1 MCGSFWGCVQQ
12 RHGEIERV
20 QCARRAKRRRG
31 EECGGHRVYG
41 GGGLKF
47 RKCGCEV
54 RPNQKNASVAK
65 ARVEI
70 EVARSARREI
80 ESALGQEA
88 SHSAREERARRTGT
102 ANHKDRIH
110 GIASSRSGAQ
120 QSIEVQNSHRTLRSM
135 IGLTAQRGHQTCF
148 RRCGKKSAN
157 VPRSAERGYSDLA
170 MSDKYERLLDY
181 LVQSEGW
188 ITASEL
194 ADQLGVTTR
203 SVRSYV
209 TAAKA
214 AAHPLAIITASTAG
228 YRLNREAY
236 STFVSGARA
245 KDSDFDTPR
254 DRVHHLVRRLTE
266 APQGLDIHALAD
278 SLFVSESTIEADLR
292 KVKALGEDAG
302 VSLSRRGSVVT
313 LTGAESDH
321 RRLLS
326 KLFHSESAQGFLEL
340 ENVQREFAS
349 DDLGLFKTDLI
360 EMLDA
365 QGYFVNEYG
374 VNSVLLHVAI
384 AVDRVIRDQRLQ
396 GVGAHPRDPVR
407 EPVTFGLATL
417 ISTHFDVILADTD
430 LEYLAKL
437 LTTRVITPGQ
447 GQPVQAVVENYVD
460 PENLELVRTVVA
472 QVSEEYLLDLN
483 DEAFM
488 VRLALHLGNLV
499 ARAQDNSYSRNPLV
513 RSIKTSYPMI
523 YDVAVF
529 MASQIQRAKSI
540 TMNDDEISYIAL
552 HLGSFLERQSRR
564 EERLTVAIVCPG
576 YYDMHT
582 ILRERIESALGSEL
596 SVEIVV
602 TRTDVD
608 WLDFSTDLVLTT
620 IAAKGI
626 SDSVVVIQP
635 FLTDGDIE
643 NIRRAITRVRRH
655 RKRAQIKDDLLL
667 YFDPALFL
675 RNVVADSEVD
685 MIRTLGELMVDR
697 GIIDESYVAGA
708 VERELM
714 SSTAFTDTIAV
725 PHAMV
730 MSASK
735 TSIAIAVNETPM
747 QWGDNRVNVI
757 ALIAFSS
764 SGRSSFQEVFDQFVE
779 VFADRADVLELIK
792 RSTDFT
798 TFIEELVHVIDT

>member
-1 MCGSFWGCVQQ
+1 
-12 RHGEIERV
+12 
-20 QCARRAKRRRG
+20 
-31 EECGGHRVYG
+31 
-41 GGGLKF
+41 
-47 RKCGCEV
+47 
-54 RPNQKNASVAK
+54 
-65 ARVEI
+65 
-70 EVARSARREI
+70 
-80 ESALGQEA
+80 
-88 SHSAREERARRTGT
+88 
-102 ANHKDRIH
+102 
-110 GIASSRSGAQ
+110 
-120 QSIEVQNSHRTLRSM
+120 
-135 IGLTAQRGHQTCF
+135 
-148 RRCGKKSAN
+148 
-157 VPRSAERGYSDLA
+157 
-170 MSDKYERLLDY
+170 MSDKYERLLDQ

-188 ITASEL
+188 VTATEL

-214 AAHPLAIITASTAG
+214 AAHPLQIISASTSG

-236 STFVSGARA
+236 ATFSSGVRA
-245 KDSDFDTPR
+245 KDSDFDTPK

-266 APQGLDIHALAD
+266 APQGLDIHELAD

-292 KVKALGEDAG
+292 KVKALGEDSG
-302 VSLSRRGSVVT
+302 VALSRRGSVVT
-313 LTGAESDH
+313 LTGSENDH

-326 KLFHSESAQGFLEL
+326 KLFQSESAQGFLEL
-340 ENVQREFAS
+340 ANVQREFAS
-349 DDLGLFKTDLI
+349 EDLGAFKTDLI

-384 AVDRVIRDQRLQ
+384 AVDRVIRDKRLPTSESR
-396 GVGAHPRDPVR
+396 VRDATR

-417 ISTHFDVILADTD
+417 ISTHFDVILADAD
-430 LEYLAKL
+430 LDYIAKL
-437 LTTRVITPGQ
+437 LTTRVITPGL
-447 GQPVQAVVENYVD
+447 GQPVKEVADNYVD
-460 PENLELVRTVVA
+460 PENLELIRQIVA
-472 QVSEEYLLDLN
+472 QVADEYLVELY

-499 ARAQDNSYSRNPLV
+499 ARAADNSYSRNPLV
-513 RSIKTSYPMI
+513 RSIKTSYPMV

-582 ILRERIESALGSEL
+582 ILRDRIESALGTEV

-620 IAAKGI
+620 IAARGA
-626 SDSVVVIQP
+626 SDNVVVIQP
-635 FLTDGDIE
+635 FLTEGDIE
-643 NIRRAITRVRRH
+643 NVRRAITRVRRH
-655 RKRAQIKDDLLL
+655 RRRARIKDDLLL
-667 YFDPALFL
+667 YFDEDLYL
-675 RNVVADSEVD
+675 RNATANNEVD
-685 MIRTLGELMVDR
+685 MIRTLGKLMVDR
-697 GIIDESYVAGA
+697 GIIDQSYVDGA

-747 QWGDNRVNVI
+747 PWGDNRVNVI

-764 SGRSSFQEVFDQFVE
+764 SGRSSFQEVFDQFVD

-792 RSTDFT
+792 RSTDFA
-798 TFIEELVHVIDT
+798 TFIEELVHVIDK

>member
-1 MCGSFWGCVQQ
+1 
-12 RHGEIERV
+12 
-20 QCARRAKRRRG
+20 
-31 EECGGHRVYG
+31 
-41 GGGLKF
+41 
-47 RKCGCEV
+47 
-54 RPNQKNASVAK
+54 
-65 ARVEI
+65 
-70 EVARSARREI
+70 
-80 ESALGQEA
+80 
-88 SHSAREERARRTGT
+88 
-102 ANHKDRIH
+102 
-110 GIASSRSGAQ
+110 
-120 QSIEVQNSHRTLRSM
+120 
-135 IGLTAQRGHQTCF
+135 
-148 RRCGKKSAN
+148 
-157 VPRSAERGYSDLA
+157 
-170 MSDKYERLLDY
+170 MSDKYERLLDQ

-188 ITASEL
+188 VTAAEL

-209 TAAKA
+209 TAAKS
-214 AAHPLAIITASTAG
+214 AAHPLQIITASTSG
-228 YRLNREAY
+228 YRLNRDAY
-236 STFVSGARA
+236 ATFASGARA
-245 KDSDFDTPR
+245 RDSDFDTPR

-266 APQGLDIHALAD
+266 APQGLDVHALAD
-278 SLFVSESTIEADLR
+278 SLFVSESTIEGDLR

-302 VSLSRRGSVVT
+302 VALVRRGSLVT
-313 LTGAESDH
+313 LTGSEADH

-349 DDLGLFKTDLI
+349 DDLGAFKTDLI
-360 EMLDA
+360 AMLDS

-384 AVDRVIRDQRLQ
+384 AVDRVTRDQRLPD
-396 GVGAHPRDPVR
+396 AHLPDAVR
-407 EPVTFGLATL
+407 EPVKAGLAIL
-417 ISTHFDVILADTD
+417 ISTHFNVVLGDADLD
-430 LEYLAKL
+430 YIAKL

-447 GQPVQAVVENYVD
+447 GQPIAAVVENYVD
-460 PENLELVRTVVA
+460 PENLAIVRQLVQ
-472 QVSEEYLLDLN
+472 QVSEEYLVDLN

-488 VRLALHLGNLV
+488 VRLSLHLGNLV

-552 HLGSFLERQSRR
+552 HLGSHLERQSRR
-564 EERLTVAIVCPG
+564 EERLTCAIVCPG

-608 WLDFSTDLVLTT
+608 WLDFSSDIILTT
-620 IAAKGI
+620 IAGRGTG
-626 SDSVVVIQP
+626 DNVVVIQP
-635 FLTDGDIE
+635 FLTDGDID
-643 NIRRAITRVRRH
+643 NIRRAISRLRRH
-655 RKRAQIKDDLLL
+655 RRRMQIKDDLLL
-667 YFDPALFL
+667 YFDEDLFL
-675 RNVVADSEVD
+675 RNVSAANEVE
-685 MIRTLGELMVDR
+685 MIHLLGGLMVDR
-697 GIIDESYVAGA
+697 GIIDASYVDGA

-730 MSASK
+730 MSATR

-747 QWGDNRVNVI
+747 PWGENRVNVI

-764 SGRSSFQEVFDQFVE
+764 SGRSSFQEVFDQLVE
-779 VFADRADVLELIK
+779 VFADRAEVLELIK
-792 RSTDFT
+792 RSTDFGA
-798 TFIEELVHVIDT
+798 FIEELVHVIDK

>member
-1 MCGSFWGCVQQ
+1 
-12 RHGEIERV
+12 
-20 QCARRAKRRRG
+20 
-31 EECGGHRVYG
+31 
-41 GGGLKF
+41 
-47 RKCGCEV
+47 
-54 RPNQKNASVAK
+54 
-65 ARVEI
+65 
-70 EVARSARREI
+70 
-80 ESALGQEA
+80 
-88 SHSAREERARRTGT
+88 
-102 ANHKDRIH
+102 
-110 GIASSRSGAQ
+110 
-120 QSIEVQNSHRTLRSM
+120 
-135 IGLTAQRGHQTCF
+135 
-148 RRCGKKSAN
+148 
-157 VPRSAERGYSDLA
+157 
-170 MSDKYERLLDY
+170 MSDKYERLLDQ

-188 ITASEL
+188 VTATEL

-214 AAHPLAIITASTAG
+214 AAYPLPIITASTSG
-228 YRLNREAY
+228 YRINREAY
-236 STFVSGARA
+236 ATFVSGARA

-266 APQGLDIHALAD
+266 AQQGLDIHALAD
-278 SLFVSESTIEADLR
+278 SLFVSESTIESDLR
-292 KVKALGEDAG
+292 KVKTLCEDAG
-302 VSLSRRGSVVT
+302 VGLVRHGSVVS
-313 LTGAESDH
+313 LTGSEADR

-326 KLFHSESAQGFLEL
+326 KLFHSESAQGFLDL
-340 ENVQREFAS
+340 ENVQREFGS
-349 DDLGLFKTDLI
+349 DDLGPFKTDLI
-360 EMLDA
+360 AMLDQ

-384 AVDRVIRDQRLQ
+384 AVDRVLRDERSSPSQ
-396 GVGAHPRDPVR
+396 PRTRNPA
-407 EPVTFGLATL
+407 EQPVTFALAGLIT
-417 ISTHFDVILADTD
+417 THFGVQLGDADLD
-430 LEYLAKL
+430 YLAKL
-437 LTTRVITPGQ
+437 LTTRVITPGL
-447 GQPVQAVVENYVD
+447 GQSVESVAQNYVETSD
-460 PENLELVRTVVA
+460 LELVREVVA
-472 QVSEEYLLDLN
+472 QVSEEYLVDLN

-499 ARAQDNSYSRNPLV
+499 SRAQDNSFSRNPLV

-582 ILRERIESALGSEL
+582 ILRERIESALGDEL
-596 SVEIVV
+596 SVEVVV
-602 TRTDVD
+602 TRTDID

-620 IAAKGI
+620 IAVRGAGENL
-626 SDSVVVIQP
+626 VVIQP
-635 FLTDGDIE
+635 FLTEGDIE

-655 RKRAQIKDDLLL
+655 RRRAQIKDDLLL
-667 YFDPALFL
+667 YFSDGLFL
-675 RNVVADSEVD
+675 RNQAASSEEE
-685 MIRTLGELMVDR
+685 MIRRLGRLMVER
-697 GIIDESYVAGA
+697 GIIDQSYVDGA

-730 MSASK
+730 MSATK

-747 QWGDNRVNVI
+747 QWGENRVNVI

-779 VFADRADVLELIK
+779 VFSDRAEVLELIK
-792 RSTDFT
+792 RSTDFS
-798 TFIEELVHVIDT
+798 TFIEELVHVIDK

>member
-1 MCGSFWGCVQQ
+1 
-12 RHGEIERV
+12 
-20 QCARRAKRRRG
+20 
-31 EECGGHRVYG
+31 
-41 GGGLKF
+41 
-47 RKCGCEV
+47 
-54 RPNQKNASVAK
+54 
-65 ARVEI
+65 
-70 EVARSARREI
+70 
-80 ESALGQEA
+80 
-88 SHSAREERARRTGT
+88 
-102 ANHKDRIH
+102 
-110 GIASSRSGAQ
+110 
-120 QSIEVQNSHRTLRSM
+120 
-135 IGLTAQRGHQTCF
+135 
-148 RRCGKKSAN
+148 
-157 VPRSAERGYSDLA
+157 
-170 MSDKYERLLDY
+170 MSDKYERLLDQ

-188 ITASEL
+188 VTATEL

-214 AAHPLAIITASTAG
+214 AAYPLPIITASTSG
-228 YRLNREAY
+228 YRINRDAY
-236 STFVSGARA
+236 ATFVSGARA

-278 SLFVSESTIEADLR
+278 SLFVSESTIESDLR
-292 KVKALGEDAG
+292 KVKTLCEDSG
-302 VSLSRRGSVVT
+302 VGLARHGSVVS
-313 LTGAESDH
+313 LTGSEGDR

-326 KLFHSESAQGFLEL
+326 KLFHSESAQGFLDL
-340 ENVQREFAS
+340 ENVQREFGS
-349 DDLGLFKTDLI
+349 DDLGPFKTDLI
-360 EMLDA
+360 AMLDQ

-384 AVDRVIRDQRLQ
+384 AVDRVLRDERTPPQ
-396 GVGAHPRDPVR
+396 PRTRNPD
-407 EPVTFGLATL
+407 EQPVTFALAGLIT
-417 ISTHFDVILADTD
+417 THFDVQLGDADLD
-430 LEYLAKL
+430 YLAKL
-437 LTTRVITPGQ
+437 LTTRVITPGL
-447 GQPVQAVVENYVD
+447 GQSVESVAQNYVD
-460 PENLELVRTVVA
+460 TSDLELVRSVVA
-472 QVSEEYLLDLN
+472 QVSEEYLVDLN

-499 ARAQDNSYSRNPLV
+499 SRAQDNSFSRNPLV

-582 ILRERIESALGSEL
+582 ILRDRIESALGTEL
-596 SVEIVV
+596 SVEVVV
-602 TRTDVD
+602 TRTDID
-608 WLDFSTDLVLTT
+608 WLDFSTDLVLST
-620 IAAKGI
+620 IAVRGAG
-626 SDSVVVIQP
+626 DNLVVIQP
-635 FLTDGDIE
+635 FLTEGDIE

-655 RKRAQIKDDLLL
+655 RRRAQIKDDLLL
-667 YFDPALFL
+667 YFSDGLFL
-675 RNVVADSEVD
+675 RNQAASSEVE
-685 MIRTLGELMVDR
+685 MIRTLGALMVDR
-697 GIIDESYVAGA
+697 GIIDESYVEGA

-730 MSASK
+730 MSATK
-735 TSIAIAVNETPM
+735 TSIAIAVNESPM

-779 VFADRADVLELIK
+779 VFSDRTEVLELIK
-792 RSTDFT
+792 RSTDFSA
-798 TFIEELVHVIDT
+798 FIEELVHVIDK

>member
-1 MCGSFWGCVQQ
+1 
-12 RHGEIERV
+12 
-20 QCARRAKRRRG
+20 
-31 EECGGHRVYG
+31 
-41 GGGLKF
+41 
-47 RKCGCEV
+47 
-54 RPNQKNASVAK
+54 
-65 ARVEI
+65 
-70 EVARSARREI
+70 
-80 ESALGQEA
+80 
-88 SHSAREERARRTGT
+88 
-102 ANHKDRIH
+102 
-110 GIASSRSGAQ
+110 
-120 QSIEVQNSHRTLRSM
+120 
-135 IGLTAQRGHQTCF
+135 
-148 RRCGKKSAN
+148 
-157 VPRSAERGYSDLA
+157 
-170 MSDKYERLLDY
+170 MSDKYERLLDQ

-188 ITASEL
+188 VTAAEL

-214 AAHPLAIITASTAG
+214 AAHPLPIISASTSG

-236 STFVSGARA
+236 ATFVSGVRA

-266 APQGLDIHALAD
+266 APQGLDIHDLAD
-278 SLFVSESTIEADLR
+278 SLFVSESTIEGDLR
-292 KVKALGEDAG
+292 KVKALCEEAG
-302 VSLSRRGSVVT
+302 VSLARRGSVVS
-313 LTGAESDH
+313 LTGSESDH

-340 ENVQREFAS
+340 ENVQREFGS
-349 DDLGLFKTDLI
+349 DDLGPFKTDLI
-360 EMLDA
+360 AMLDD

-384 AVDRVIRDQRLQ
+384 AVDRVLRDDR
-396 GVGAHPRDPVR
+396 AITPPRSRNPET
-407 EPVTFGLATL
+407 EPVSFGLAVL
-417 ISTHFDVILADTD
+417 ISTHFDVQLGDVD

-437 LTTRVITPGQ
+437 LTTRVITPGM
-447 GQPVQAVVENYVD
+447 GQPVEAVVENYVNFD
-460 PENLELVRTVVA
+460 DLELVRSVVA
-472 QVSEEYLLDLN
+472 QVSEEYLVDLN

-499 ARAQDNSYSRNPLV
+499 SRAQDNSFSRNPLV

-582 ILRERIESALGSEL
+582 ILRDRIETALGSEL
-596 SVEIVV
+596 SIEVVV
-602 TRTDVD
+602 TRTDID

-620 IAAKGI
+620 IAGK
-626 SDSVVVIQP
+626 SVSERIVVIQP
-635 FLTDGDIE
+635 FLTDGDID

-667 YFDPALFL
+667 YFSDGLFL
-675 RNVVADSEVD
+675 RNTTAGSEVE
-685 MIRTLGELMVDR
+685 MIRKLGALMVER
-697 GIIDESYVAGA
+697 GIIDQSYVEGA

-730 MSASK
+730 MSATR

-747 QWGDNRVNVI
+747 QWGENRVNVI

-779 VFADRADVLELIK
+779 VFADRGDVLELIK

-798 TFIEELVHVIDT
+798 TFIEELVHVIDQ

>member
-1 MCGSFWGCVQQ
+1 
-12 RHGEIERV
+12 
-20 QCARRAKRRRG
+20 
-31 EECGGHRVYG
+31 
-41 GGGLKF
+41 
-47 RKCGCEV
+47 
-54 RPNQKNASVAK
+54 
-65 ARVEI
+65 
-70 EVARSARREI
+70 
-80 ESALGQEA
+80 
-88 SHSAREERARRTGT
+88 
-102 ANHKDRIH
+102 
-110 GIASSRSGAQ
+110 
-120 QSIEVQNSHRTLRSM
+120 
-135 IGLTAQRGHQTCF
+135 
-148 RRCGKKSAN
+148 
-157 VPRSAERGYSDLA
+157 
-170 MSDKYERLLDY
+170 MSDKYERLLEQ
-181 LVQSEGW
+181 LVRSEGW
-188 ITASEL
+188 VTATEL

-214 AAHPLAIITASTAG
+214 AAYPLQIITASTSG

-236 STFVSGARA
+236 ATFISGERA

-266 APQGLDIHALAD
+266 APQGLDVHALAD
-278 SLFVSESTIEADLR
+278 SLFVSESTIESDLR
-292 KVKALGEDAG
+292 KVKTLGEDAG
-302 VSLSRRGSVVT
+302 VSLSRQGSIVR
-313 LTGAESDH
+313 LTGSESDH

-340 ENVQREFAS
+340 ENVQREFGS
-349 DDLGLFKTDLI
+349 DRLGLFKTDLI
-360 EMLDA
+360 AMLDD

-384 AVDRVIRDQRLQ
+384 AVDRV
-396 GVGAHPRDPVR
+396 VRDPVPSPSSMALEAAQ
-407 EPVTFGLATL
+407 EPVTAGLAAL
-417 ISTHFDVILADTD
+417 VSSHFEVQLGDVD

-447 GQPVQAVVENYVD
+447 GQPVHQVIENYVD
-460 PENLELVRTVVA
+460 ADNLELVRSVVA
-472 QVSEEYLLDLN
+472 QVTEEYLLELN

-499 ARAQDNSYSRNPLV
+499 ARAHDNTFSRNPLV

-564 EERLTVAIVCPG
+564 EERVTVAIVCPG

-582 ILRERIESALGSEL
+582 ILRERIESALGDEL
-596 SVEIVV
+596 SVEVVV
-602 TRTDVD
+602 TRVDTD

-620 IAAKGI
+620 FLGK
-626 SDSVVVIQP
+626 SVGDNIVVIQP
-635 FLTDGDIE
+635 FLTDGDID
-643 NIRRAITRVRRH
+643 NIRRAITTVRRH
-655 RKRAQIKDDLLL
+655 RRRAQIKDDLLL
-667 YFDPALFL
+667 YFSDGLFL
-675 RNVVADSEVD
+675 RNETAASEVD
-685 MIRTLGELMVDR
+685 MIRKLGNLMVAR
-697 GIIDESYVAGA
+697 GIIDESYVEGA

-730 MSASK
+730 MTATK

-764 SGRSSFQEVFDQFVE
+764 SGRRSFQEVFDQFVE
-779 VFADRADVLELIK
+779 VFADRGDVHQLIK
-792 RSTDFT
+792 RSTDFG
-798 TFIEELVHVIDT
+798 TFIEQLVRVIER

>member
-1 MCGSFWGCVQQ
+1 
-12 RHGEIERV
+12 
-20 QCARRAKRRRG
+20 
-31 EECGGHRVYG
+31 
-41 GGGLKF
+41 
-47 RKCGCEV
+47 
-54 RPNQKNASVAK
+54 
-65 ARVEI
+65 
-70 EVARSARREI
+70 
-80 ESALGQEA
+80 
-88 SHSAREERARRTGT
+88 
-102 ANHKDRIH
+102 
-110 GIASSRSGAQ
+110 
-120 QSIEVQNSHRTLRSM
+120 
-135 IGLTAQRGHQTCF
+135 
-148 RRCGKKSAN
+148 
-157 VPRSAERGYSDLA
+157 
-170 MSDKYERLLDY
+170 MSDKYQRLLDY
-181 LVQSEGW
+181 LVQSDGW
-188 ITASEL
+188 ITATEL

-214 AAHPLAIITASTAG
+214 AAHPLPIIAAGTAG
-228 YRLNREAY
+228 YRVNREAY
-236 STFVSGARA
+236 ASFVSGERAR
-245 KDSDFDTPR
+245 DSDFDTPR

-266 APQGLDIHALAD
+266 APAGLDVHALAD
-278 SLFVSESTIEADLR
+278 SLFVSESTIESDLR

-302 VSLSRRGSVVT
+302 VTLARHGSVVS
-313 LTGAESDH
+313 LTGSESDH

-349 DDLGLFKTDLI
+349 EDLGAFKTDLI
-360 EMLDA
+360 EMLDR

-374 VNSVLLHVAI
+374 INSVLLHTAI
-384 AVDRVIRDQRLQ
+384 AVDRVLRDQRPPGPL
-396 GVGAHPRDPVR
+396 PRTRDPET
-407 EPVTFGLATL
+407 EPVTSGLAIL
-417 ISTHFDVILADTD
+417 ISTHFDVTLGDVD
-430 LEYLAKL
+430 LDYLAKL

-447 GQPVQAVVENYVD
+447 GRPAKEVIENYVD
-460 PENLELVRTVVA
+460 PENLELVRSVVA
-472 QVSEEYLLDLN
+472 QVSEEYLVDLN

-488 VRLALHLGNLV
+488 VRLALHLSNLV
-499 ARAQDNSYSRNPLV
+499 ARAQENSYSKNPLV

-620 IAAKGI
+620 ITGKGVG
-626 SDSVVVIQP
+626 DNVVVIQP
-635 FLTDGDIE
+635 FLTDGDID
-643 NIRRAITRVRRH
+643 NIRRAIARVRRH
-655 RKRAQIKDDLLL
+655 ARRAQIKDDLLL
-667 YFDPALFL
+667 YFSDGLFL
-675 RNVVADSEVD
+675 RNAVAASETE
-685 MIRTLGELMVDR
+685 MIRQLGALMVSR
-697 GIIDESYVAGA
+697 GIIDESYVDGA

-730 MSASK
+730 MSASR
-735 TSIAIAVNETPM
+735 TSIAIAVNESPM
-747 QWGDNRVNVI
+747 KWGDNRVNVI

-779 VFADRADVLELIK
+779 VFADRGDVLELIK
-792 RSTDFT
+792 RSTDFGS
-798 TFIEELVHVIDT
+798 FIEELVHVIDQ

>member
-1 MCGSFWGCVQQ
+1 M
-12 RHGEIERV
+12 
-20 QCARRAKRRRG
+20 
-31 EECGGHRVYG
+31 
-41 GGGLKF
+41 
-47 RKCGCEV
+47 
-54 RPNQKNASVAK
+54 
-65 ARVEI
+65 
-70 EVARSARREI
+70 
-80 ESALGQEA
+80 
-88 SHSAREERARRTGT
+88 T
-102 ANHKDRIH
+102 
-110 GIASSRSGAQ
+110 
-120 QSIEVQNSHRTLRSM
+120 
-135 IGLTAQRGHQTCF
+135 
-148 RRCGKKSAN
+148 
-157 VPRSAERGYSDLA
+157 
-170 MSDKYERLLDY
+170 DKYERLLDH

-188 ITASEL
+188 VTAAEL

-214 AAHPLAIITASTAG
+214 AAHPLSIITASTSG
-228 YRLNREAY
+228 YRLNRDAY
-236 STFVSGARA
+236 ATFVSGVRAR
-245 KDSDFDTPR
+245 DSDFDTPQ

-266 APQGLDIHALAD
+266 APQGLDVHALAD
-278 SLFVSESTIEADLR
+278 SLFVSESTIENDLR

-302 VSLSRRGSVVT
+302 VSLARRGSVVT
-313 LTGAESDH
+313 LTGSESDH

-340 ENVQREFAS
+340 ENVQREFANEDS
-349 DDLGLFKTDLI
+349 GTGDLAAFKTDLI

-374 VNSVLLHVAI
+374 INSVLLHVAI
-384 AVDRVIRDQRLQ
+384 AVDRVIRDQRLPAAD
-396 GVGAHPRDPVR
+396 AHPRDPVR
-407 EPVTFGLATL
+407 QPVTFGLATL
-417 ISTHFDVILADTD
+417 ISSHFDVILGDADLD
-430 LEYLAKL
+430 YLAKL

-447 GQPVQAVVENYVD
+447 GAPVEEIVENYVD
-460 PENLELVRTVVA
+460 PENLALVRTVVA
-472 QVSEEYLLDLN
+472 QVSEEYLVELN

-552 HLGSFLERQSRR
+552 HLGSFLERASRR

-596 SVEIVV
+596 SVEIIV

-608 WLDFSTDLVLTT
+608 WLDFSTDMVLTT
-620 IAAKGI
+620 IAGKG
-626 SDSVVVIQP
+626 SGDRVVVIQP
-635 FLTDGDIE
+635 FLTDTDID

-667 YFDPALFL
+667 YFSDGLFL
-675 RNVVADSEVD
+675 RNVTADSEVE
-685 MIRTLGELMVDR
+685 MIRLLGGLMVER
-697 GIIDESYVAGA
+697 GIIDESYVDGA

-747 QWGDNRVNVI
+747 KWGDNRVNVI

-779 VFADRADVLELIK
+779 VFADRGDVLELIK
-792 RSTDFT
+792 RSTDFAS
-798 TFIEELVHVIDT
+798 FIEELVHVIDT